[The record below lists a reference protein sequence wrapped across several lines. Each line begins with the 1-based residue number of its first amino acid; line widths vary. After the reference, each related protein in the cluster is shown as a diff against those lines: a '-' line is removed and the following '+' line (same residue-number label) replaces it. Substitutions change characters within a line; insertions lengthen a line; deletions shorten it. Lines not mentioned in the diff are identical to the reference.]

1 MSMPMSTCIAQ
12 FNSVYSH
19 MLVSHSK
26 DDGEGR
32 DGAVGGRGGGCGTV
46 RRGMQDGLWETR
58 SDKGDEEVGG

>member
-32 DGAVGGRGGGCGTV
+32 DGAVGGGGGCGTG
-46 RRGMQDGLWETR
+46 REGCRMDCGKRDPIRGMRR
-58 SDKGDEEVGG
+58 SVGD